1 MIFSYFPR
9 FFWSKNLNWNWFG
22 SCRHEITAEWCK
34 SACFQMSLCKFKKYL
49 DFSGDFC
56 FQNANHRKILIKKA
70 QKCRKY
76 SPPLIVLV
84 TFFFTRDKQKYSG
97 SKTAT
102 KFNEWQYGNECVTM
116 RAMFGKMMFGPSTRC
131 QPLVCIRWS
140 ISHTT
145 EWKGALSNTRWL
157 SLSDVSLSI
166 NWFMSNAFCIF
177 ANSEQILICIGI
189 GDVRDKCIRCGQH
202 KFETDC
208 RRCRCRWH
216 RATVVVMLICK
227 RSLVICIA

>member
-84 TFFFTRDKQKYSG
+84 NFFSHETNKNIQAVKLRPNSTSDNTEMNAWRCVQCSAKWCLVHRRDV
-97 SKTAT
+97 
-102 KFNEWQYGNECVTM
+102 N
-116 RAMFGKMMFGPSTRC
+116 R
-131 QPLVCIRWS
+131 
-140 ISHTT
+140 
-145 EWKGALSNTRWL
+145 
-157 SLSDVSLSI
+157 
-166 NWFMSNAFCIF
+166 
-177 ANSEQILICIGI
+177 
-189 GDVRDKCIRCGQH
+189 
-202 KFETDC
+202 
-208 RRCRCRWH
+208 
-216 RATVVVMLICK
+216 
-227 RSLVICIA
+227 